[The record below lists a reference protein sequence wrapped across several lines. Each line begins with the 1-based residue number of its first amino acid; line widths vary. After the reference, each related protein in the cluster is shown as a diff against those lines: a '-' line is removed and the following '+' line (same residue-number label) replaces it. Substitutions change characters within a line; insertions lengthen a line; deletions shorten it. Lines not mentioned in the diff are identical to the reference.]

1 MTDEHTT
8 LIFILLVCL
17 YGFLRVARW
26 VLKARPVEIDP
37 LSEPNGDVVNAPRRS
52 V

>member
-17 YGFLRVARW
+17 YGFFRVARW
-26 VLKARPVEIDP
+26 VLKARPVEFDTM
-37 LSEPNGDVVNAPRRS
+37 SEPHGDVVNDPRRS